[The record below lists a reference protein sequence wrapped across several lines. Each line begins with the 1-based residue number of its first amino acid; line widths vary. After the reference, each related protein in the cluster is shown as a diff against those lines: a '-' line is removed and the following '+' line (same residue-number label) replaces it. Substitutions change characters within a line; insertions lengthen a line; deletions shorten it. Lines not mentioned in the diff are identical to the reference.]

1 MVEVGPDIAHGQWSQ
16 YEASLSSTW
25 RELKAV
31 AMVLDSFAPKL
42 AMQSKM
48 DNQNVVRVVEAGS
61 KKQHLQV
68 IALSIFET
76 CLRQSIRLDMEWIP
90 HSVDDKVDYI
100 SRILGLDN
108 WSINPQF
115 FSWIDSMWDPHSVDC
130 FRMLITLSC
139 QNFTVGFGA
148 LALLAM

>member
-1 MVEVGPDIAHGQWSQ
+1 
-16 YEASLSSTW
+16 
-25 RELKAV
+25 
-31 AMVLDSFAPKL
+31 
-42 AMQSKM
+42 
-48 DNQNVVRVVEAGS
+48 
-61 KKQHLQV
+61 
-68 IALSIFET
+68 
-76 CLRQSIRLDMEWIP
+76 MEWI
-90 HSVDDKVDYI
+90 SRSLDDKADYI

-115 FSWIDSMWDPHSVDC
+115 FSWIDLMWDPHSVDC